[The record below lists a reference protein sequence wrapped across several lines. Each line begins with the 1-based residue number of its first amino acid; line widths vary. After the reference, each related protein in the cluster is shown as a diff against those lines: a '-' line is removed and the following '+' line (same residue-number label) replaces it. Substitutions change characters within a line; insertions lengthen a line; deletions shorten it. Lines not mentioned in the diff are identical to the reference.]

1 MEPALIGVKH
11 LQTRFKDVAR
21 AAQKGQSFLV
31 MKHTTPLF
39 RIEPVTKK
47 KEPRYTIDDIMTI
60 RFTSRDRNLSKKIDT
75 YLYNV

>member
-1 MEPALIGVKH
+1 MEPVLIGVKH

-47 KEPRYTIDDIMTI
+47 EQSCYTINDMTSI
-60 RFTSRDRNLSKKIDT
+60 RFKSRDKNLSKKV
-75 YLYNV
+75 NG

>member
-11 LQTRFKDVAR
+11 LQTRFKDVTR

-47 KEPRYTIDDIMTI
+47 KEARYTLDDLMTI
-60 RFTSRDRNLSKKIDT
+60 RFTSRDRNLSKKIDD

>member
-39 RIEPVTKK
+39 RIEPVSKK
-47 KEPRYTIDDIMTI
+47 KDAKYTIDDLMSL
-60 RFTSRDRNLSKKIDT
+60 RFKSHDPNLSKKIDE
-75 YLYNV
+75 YMYHV